1 MRSCPKQ
8 QHLALSLAA
17 AVLGARLCAD
27 SSSSSS
33 SSAQARDGESQ
44 GACTQTCVCAAC
56 KLPLLTPRCWPAD
69 CAFPAPAQVPVRIQ
83 PTHLLCRR
91 WPTPAGA
98 PPEKKKPQHSGS
110 ESGEDTDAGEDEQ
123 QAAAATPAA
132 CKKSNAVTGRCSK
145 AGMQQHKAALAA
157 AAAAADED
165 GDGEDGQREAIANP
179 AHLDAVATAAQAS
192 DGQFGYEHLEEPL
205 SLFDFHR
212 CVRGLTNH
220 STQACQ
226 HAPATLSSSRPKLP
240 VSPRPQEGLTRVRR

>member
-1 MRSCPKQ
+1 MQLLQLTRSL
-8 QHLALSLAA
+8 LAFGLRFL
-17 AVLGARLCAD
+17 
-27 SSSSSS
+27 
-33 SSAQARDGESQ
+33 
-44 GACTQTCVCAAC
+44 
-56 KLPLLTPRCWPAD
+56 
-69 CAFPAPAQVPVRIQ
+69 APAQVPVRIQ

-123 QAAAATPAA
+123 QAAAAATP
-132 CKKSNAVTGRCSK
+132 KKSNAVTGRCSK

-157 AAAAADED
+157 AAAAAEEE
-165 GDGEDGQREAIANP
+165 GDGEDGQRDAIANP

-212 CVRGLTNH
+212 CAWLTN
-220 STQACQ
+220 
-226 HAPATLSSSRPKLP
+226 
-240 VSPRPQEGLTRVRR
+240 